1 MNKITFMSEL
11 GRKLRNLPKD
21 EFDDAMNYYNEY
33 FLDAGIDDTADVIP
47 IVGTPDEVS
56 RRILDECTDRQ
67 IEKIKTEGGVKNSTR
82 AIWYVILGIFAAPI
96 AFPVAIAIFAV
107 FLALIITAFALVFAL
122 FVTGVAMTLGG
133 IVLIPVMFAAG
144 TFAQGL
150 IVLGMCL
157 VSIALGVL
165 LCIGIFKLGELLIRG
180 IVYLFSNK
188 GSKKEKKERKAVGGE
203 SL

>member
-122 FVTGVAMTLGG
+122 FVTGVAM
-133 IVLIPVMFAAG
+133 
-144 TFAQGL
+144 GL